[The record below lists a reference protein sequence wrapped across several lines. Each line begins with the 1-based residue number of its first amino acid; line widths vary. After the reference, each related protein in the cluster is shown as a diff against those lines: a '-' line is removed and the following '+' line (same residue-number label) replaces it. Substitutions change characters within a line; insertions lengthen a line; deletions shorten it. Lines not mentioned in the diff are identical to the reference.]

1 MMGDVQVCVVPAS
14 APGALGLDIPSSLS
28 SYAPSSLPSPSAT
41 ATDLS
46 DEVSDDEPIAWPSP
60 PNEKTLCAML
70 EISDSEDK
78 FVGLLERLVHVYL
91 PKVPVSNLSS
101 ASILARNAAMLLE
114 LHTRLAHDLKTNKA
128 SRLGLC
134 QVLISYASE
143 LTSLHQEFSA
153 GHTSA
158 KATLNREQVANP
170 QLWALWEKERA
181 DQAGQETD
189 GSRSRSFEDLLIAPI
204 QRVCRYHLLVASL
217 RDGTEESQ
225 VGDAIVA
232 MQAVAAKVNEIV
244 RVRADEDRTKVVLD
258 RMDAVPGLPT
268 GYLASLGPCLLIGTL
283 DVIYYEAS
291 KPPLVTT
298 NSQSSQLT
306 TSTTSTASPPTPTN
320 VHPLLAS
327 GKPQKAKHLA
337 AFLWTGYLVLCKVH
351 TKRTRYEPKRWFPLK
366 IVPHSLALSHLNPSS
381 TNLIDSGVSDC
392 SSSDASPLFP
402 ETHLPS
408 VQPNQQLAPPVI
420 QQLQPKKSFGHVRT
434 KSQSQS
440 QPQPQQEDPPPPL
453 RLGHVQVQPSDQ
465 VFPYGI
471 RINFSRH
478 VFELGASCE
487 EERDIWVRAIADARV
502 GNELVLADKEKTI
515 TRSQSTGTIIAEDKD
530 RALVRGRSEGGRP
543 RDKSV
548 ERSVRERSK
557 SRERGALSVR
567 EKSREPSLADQ
578 RSREQSRERERD
590 DRSTRDDRSMRDDRT
605 VRDDRSHHDK
615 PLPHPPSE
623 RPPLQR
629 KKSGALGPQDGPVRV
644 GNWIV
649 QRLETVTTPTGTTV
663 SAPVPISHVRNGSEY
678 ARSEVSYGR
687 SSEHRSE
694 HRGGSEI
701 SHARSGSEHTRNASE
716 YNAPAYSNPYA
727 SPPPSLHTSPPSSSY
742 TSPPSSFPAERL
754 LLHTTGSSSSESVPS
769 SRIADRLE
777 DVFLRPRY
785 GHGYGYAAASQPQG
799 AHAPTHPTGPYV
811 GPSGQYVGPSG
822 YGPNGYAGSYSLT
835 RESSQSSN
843 TTSSYT
849 TSTSTATP
857 SNYAR
862 SEAPYAPAYARSEVS
877 LNYRPDVNYPRSE
890 TSYARSDYAPSVSN
904 YAPSAAASNYAPS
917 TAPTTTYSSNS
928 STPHGSQASTP
939 AGHGPAGYTSRFQTR
954 SRATESSLATNLE
967 RAFGVV
973 PTVAERT
980 PADRTNGLGADVY
993 RTNSSSTGGSRS
1005 FPPSPV
1011 ATALPALPA
1020 PVAAQPTQLAPQ
1032 QVVRRPS
1039 NNTRDPVVLALADVI
1054 SSTCREA
1061 RDRAS
1066 LKRKP
1071 LWMTPEE
1078 AAAAAEKEKEKTANG
1093 MMGMVRPRRMSSAL
1107 VGGKSKTGEKDKE
1120 KEKEKD
1126 KGGEKE
1132 KKKAPTVVRP
1142 SSSEGV
1148 VSAENPKTP
1157 LQRKRATIHGAMHAF
1172 PSMGP
1177 PSPERETQSLSAHG
1191 HGTPLSQPTQ
1201 VVSQPQQQPHQPPPK
1216 PPSMHMRGA
1225 STESPISPPRS
1236 RTVSSS
1242 GSFVDGMRDFLL
1254 RRAFAKSAENM
1265 ALPAPA
1271 NDPPNP
1277 VYKVGEGLTNT
1288 KSEEGLPRTKKA
1300 GSVPVPGQ
1308 ELYEV
1313 GKGITNTE
1321 APPPKRKPR
1330 ISLRSSSAGSAF
1342 FAQLT
1347 GKRKSSKNSSTPMS
1361 SLTFTPMTAKDK
1373 AEYEASM
1380 RARESRS
1387 RSNEYYRRI
1396 SPNQGGP
1403 PNRNMLGAELYGSP
1417 SSMRLQPSPVAEE
1430 SRFLEEGDDGVYT
1443 GYR

>member
-1 MMGDVQVCVVPAS
+1 MV
-14 APGALGLDIPSSLS
+14 
-28 SYAPSSLPSPSAT
+28 
-41 ATDLS
+41 
-46 DEVSDDEPIAWPSP
+46 
-60 PNEKTLCAML
+60 

-114 LHTRLAHDLKTNKA
+114 LHTRLAKELRANKA

-181 DQAGQETD
+181 DQAGAETD

-217 RDGTEESQ
+217 RDGTEEAQ
-225 VGDAIVA
+225 VGDAVAA

-258 RMDAVPGLPT
+258 RMDPVPGLAT

-283 DVIYYEAS
+283 DVVYYEAT
-291 KPPLVTT
+291 KPPLVTV

-306 TSTTSTASPPTPTN
+306 SSTTSTTTPSTPTN

-351 TKRTRYEPKRWFPLK
+351 TKRARYEPKRWFPLK
-366 IVPHSLALSHLNPSS
+366 IVPHSLGLSHLNPSS

-408 VQPNQQLAPPVI
+408 VQSSQQLAPPVI
-420 QQLQPKKSFGHVRT
+420 QQLQPKKSFGHMRT

-440 QPQPQQEDPPPPL
+440 QSQAPTQEDPPAPL

-471 RINFSRH
+471 RITFSRH

-502 GNELVLADKEKTI
+502 GNELVLVDKEKTI
-515 TRSQSTGTIIAEDKD
+515 TRSQSTGTITAEDKD
-530 RALVRGRSEGGRP
+530 KDHRALVRGRSEGGRP

-578 RSREQSRERERD
+578 RSREQSRERDRD
-590 DRSTRDDRSMRDDRT
+590 T
-605 VRDDRSHHDK
+605 VRDDRTRDDRTIRDHDK
-615 PLPHPPSE
+615 PLPHPPTE
-623 RPPLQR
+623 KPPLQR
-629 KKSGALGPQDGPVRV
+629 KKSGVLGPQDGPVQI

-649 QRLETVTTPTGTTV
+649 QRLETVTTPSGTTV
-663 SAPVPISHVRNGSEY
+663 SAPQPISHVRNGSEY

-687 SSEHRSE
+687 SSEHSRSE
-694 HRGGSEI
+694 HSRSEV
-701 SHARSGSEHTRNASE
+701 SHTRNGSEHTRNASE
-716 YNAPAYSNPYA
+716 YSAPYSNPYA
-727 SPPPSLHTSPPSSSY
+727 SPPPSLHTSPPSS
-742 TSPPSSFPAERL
+742 FPADRL
-754 LLHTTGSSSSESVPS
+754 LPHMTGSSSSESVPS

-785 GHGYGYAAASQPQG
+785 GHGYGYAAASQPQPNYP
-799 AHAPTHPTGPYV
+799 PTHSSGPPRYGHGYGYAAASQPQPGYPPTHSSHSSGPYV

-822 YGPNGYAGSYSLT
+822 YGPSGYAGSYSLT

-843 TTSSYT
+843 TTSTYT
-849 TSTSTATP
+849 SSTSTATP
-857 SNYAR
+857 TNYAPYAR
-862 SEAPYAPAYARSEVS
+862 SDAPYARSEVS
-877 LNYRPDVNYPRSE
+877 LTYRADGVNYPRSE
-890 TSYARSDYAPSVSN
+890 TSYARSDYAPSASN
-904 YAPSAAASNYAPS
+904 YAPSASGYAPSATASNYAPSATASNYAPS
-917 TAPTTTYSSNS
+917 TVPTTTYSSNS
-928 STPHGSQASTP
+928 STPHGSQVSTP
-939 AGHGPAGYTSRFQTR
+939 AGYGPTGYTSRFQTR
-954 SRATESSLATNLE
+954 SRANESSIAANLE
-967 RAFGVV
+967 RAFGVA
-973 PTVAERT
+973 PTATERT
-980 PADRTNGLGADVY
+980 TPAAALGADVY

-1020 PVAAQPTQLAPQ
+1020 PVPVQPVQQLAPQ

-1039 NNTRDPVVLALADVI
+1039 NNTRDPVVMALADVI
-1054 SSTCREA
+1054 SSACREA

-1078 AAAAAEKEKEKTANG
+1078 AAAAAEKEKEKAANG

-1107 VGGKSKTGEKDKE
+1107 VGGKSKTVEKDKDKE
-1120 KEKEKD
+1120 KEREKDKDKD

-1132 KKKAPTVVRP
+1132 KKKTAAPTVVRP

-1148 VSAENPKTP
+1148 VVSGESAKMS

-1191 HGTPLSQPTQ
+1191 HGTPSSQPTQ
-1201 VVSQPQQQPHQPPPK
+1201 AVSQPQPQPPQPPPK

-1288 KSEEGLPRTKKA
+1288 KSEEGLPRTTTTAKA
-1300 GSVPVPGQ
+1300 KSGSVPVPGQ

-1321 APPPKRKPR
+1321 TPPPKRKPR

-1347 GKRKSSKNSSTPMS
+1347 GKRKSSKNNNSTPMS

-1373 AEYEASM
+1373 AEYEAAM

-1403 PNRNMLGAELYGSP
+1403 PNRNMLGAELYSSP